1 MSDPDTRQYVA
12 FVEALSVASRKM
24 RTHYN
29 AQVSRHG
36 LTFAR
41 ARVIQLLSK
50 NEAMNQSML
59 ACELELEK
67 PTVVRILDR
76 MEAHGLIARQP
87 DPADRRA
94 NIIVLSEHGKA
105 MAEKLQVLRGEFAQT
120 FFSGVD
126 PAHIDIAT
134 SVFETITARLD
145 QISEAPADE

>member
-1 MSDPDTRQYVA
+1 MSNPDTRQYVA
-12 FVEALSVASRKM
+12 FIEALSVASRKM

-29 AQVSRHG
+29 AHVARHG
-36 LTFAR
+36 LTFTR

-50 NEAMNQSML
+50 NESMNQSML

-76 MEAHGLIARQP
+76 MEAHGLIARHT

-105 MAEKLQVLRGEFAQT
+105 MAEQLQVLRGEFARL
-120 FFSGVD
+120 FFTGVD

-134 SVFETITARLD
+134 GVFETIIARLD
-145 QISEAPADE
+145 QLPETPVDE

>member
-1 MSDPDTRQYVA
+1 MSPVSTQQYAA

-24 RTHYN
+24 RTNYD
-29 AQVSRHG
+29 AQVARYG

-50 NEAMNQSML
+50 HSAMNQSML

-67 PTVVRILDR
+67 PTLVRILDR
-76 MEAHGLIARQP
+76 MEAHDLIERHP

-94 NIIVLSEHGKA
+94 NLIVLSEHGRA
-105 MAEKLQVLRGEFAQT
+105 MAGELTALRGEIALTIFA
-120 FFSGVD
+120 GMD

-134 SVFETITARLD
+134 NVFKAIIARLD
-145 QISEAPADE
+145 TLSEVAEDE

>member
-1 MSDPDTRQYVA
+1 MPPVSTQQYAA

-24 RTHYN
+24 RTNYN
-29 AQVSRHG
+29 AQVARFG
-36 LTFAR
+36 LTFTR

-50 NEAMNQSML
+50 HETMNQSML

-76 MEAHGLIARQP
+76 MEAHDLIERHP

-94 NIIVLSEHGKA
+94 KLIVLSKHGAA
-105 MAEKLQVLRGEFAQT
+105 MADELSVLRGEIARTIFADM
-120 FFSGVD
+120 D

-134 SVFETITARLD
+134 GVFEAIIARLD
-145 QISEAPADE
+145 QLSEVPEDE